1 MTNSAVSAPTEASA
15 ILRLVFARTRS
26 IIDFLEELVVLSDL
40 GIVRVE
46 FERFLVRLAR
56 LFELALVL
64 VRNREIVE
72 GRGVGGI
79 DFDGLLPP
87 VDRFAPQAALRHA
100 DAELHLRFRVFSRV
114 GPRCGNRR
122 EN

>member
-1 MTNSAVSAPTEASA
+1 PNSAASAPTESTA

-46 FERFLVRLAR
+46 FERFLVSLAR
-56 LFELALVL
+56 LFEHTLVH

-72 GRGVGGI
+72 SRGVGRI
-79 DFDGLLPP
+79 DLDGLLPAINC
-87 VDRFAPQAALRHA
+87 FAPEAALRHV
-100 DAELHLRFRVFSRV
+100 DAELHL
-114 GPRCGNRR
+114 
-122 EN
+122 

>member
-26 IIDFLEELVVLSDL
+26 IIDFLEKLVVLSDL

-46 FERFLVRLAR
+46 FERFLVCLAR

-72 GRGVGGI
+72 GRGVGRI
-79 DFDGLLPP
+79 DFDGFLPP
-87 VDRFAPQAALRHA
+87 VDRLAPQAALRDA
-100 DAELHLRFRVFSRV
+100 DAELDLGFCVFSRV
-114 GPRCGNRR
+114 SPRRGS
-122 EN
+122 